1 MFDQR
6 TAYWTLFNM
15 VTSWFWFYAG
25 VRTYS
30 NSMEA
35 VLTWIGL
42 YYWPWSNS
50 PARPT
55 SITKALILAALA
67 CVIRPPG
74 IIFWSFLGWDLLRR
88 STSKSQLVLQAAT
101 IGGCILGLNTILD
114 YWFYKKWTCTFY
126 NFLRLNVVEGVSSY
140 YGTHPWH
147 WYATQGIPVVMGT
160 HLLAVIYTVL
170 HPTVRSHRNSLA
182 SAAGYTILI
191 YSLLP
196 HKEFRFLL
204 PLLGPAM
211 MLGGHGLST
220 WYDSPTRVKKWV
232 KMVIVVLVIVIPNV
246 LAAIYFAA
254 MHKGGPIQVI
264 DYLRKNKE
272 NVQDVVF
279 LMPCHSTP
287 FYSSLHTPIPMRF
300 LTCEPPL
307 RVERKQYY
315 RDENT
320 LFYQSTENFIV
331 SFFHRQI
338 GNTTAPW
345 KVMYPHR
352 DEVPAPKQSYS
363 IKRYKWPSHLVMF
376 ECVESEMVKA
386 LRGSDYVRC
395 ARFFNGYFTDD
406 PRQRGDRIAKPD
418 CWIGTMADQLTD
430 EQIAEFKE
438 VFSLFDKNG
447 DGTIA
452 TKDLGIVMRSLGQN
466 PTKAELGEMVKEVD
480 ANGNGTIDFSEFLT
494 STAREMKNKDE
505 IQKAFEVFGKDD
517 NGIISVAEL
526 RHDLK
531 SMPEYLT
538 EKEIDEMIREVD
550 VDGSGQF
557 DFEDFMQMAMAR

>member
-1 MFDQR
+1 MGKKNGISAKSHQPDRDNSLVLPLLVAFRIFNALFVQTYFDPDEYWQSVEVSHYLAYGYGHLTWEWRPENSIRSILHPLVYAGVYRTLDAICSILGVTSDDWIILGPRVFQGILAAVGEWSIFRLTGKMFDQR

-406 PRQRGDRIAKPD
+406 PRQRGDVIVWCRP
-418 CWIGTMADQLTD
+418 AD
-430 EQIAEFKE
+430 A
-438 VFSLFDKNG
+438 S
-447 DGTIA
+447 
-452 TKDLGIVMRSLGQN
+452 
-466 PTKAELGEMVKEVD
+466 
-480 ANGNGTIDFSEFLT
+480 
-494 STAREMKNKDE
+494 
-505 IQKAFEVFGKDD
+505 
-517 NGIISVAEL
+517 
-526 RHDLK
+526 
-531 SMPEYLT
+531 
-538 EKEIDEMIREVD
+538 
-550 VDGSGQF
+550 
-557 DFEDFMQMAMAR
+557 